1 MDVVIKSVAFFLI
14 FGATFGVSSCA
25 SSSTTSAWDDQ
36 LEGIASYYADDFH
49 GRKTSNGETYNM
61 HAFTAA
67 HRTLPF
73 NTKVRVTNLE
83 NNRVVEVRIN
93 DRGPFIDNRVIDL
106 SLRGAIEIGLI
117 ANGTAPVRIEIIEL
131 GAQQTQTAPK

>member
-1 MDVVIKSVAFFLI
+1 MDVVLKSVAFVLL
-14 FGATFGVSSCA
+14 FGVAFGMSSCV
-25 SSSTTSAWDDQ
+25 SSSTTTAWDDQ

-49 GRKTSNGETYNM
+49 GRRTANGEIYNM

-83 NNRVVEVRIN
+83 NNRVVELRIN
-93 DRGPFIDNRVIDL
+93 DRGPFKDNRVIDL
-106 SLRGAIEIGLI
+106 SLKGAMEIGLI
-117 ANGTAPVRIEIIEL
+117 AKGTVPVRIEIIEL
-131 GAQQTQTAPK
+131 GPQPTK

>member
-1 MDVVIKSVAFFLI
+1 MEVVMKSVAFFLL
-14 FGATFGVSSCA
+14 FWAAFGVSSCV
-25 SSSTTSAWDDQ
+25 SSSTTTAWDEQ
-36 LEGIASYYADDFH
+36 LEGLASYYADDFH
-49 GRKTSNGETYNM
+49 GRRTSNGEIYNM

-83 NNRVVEVRIN
+83 NDRIVEVRIN
-93 DRGPFIDNRVIDL
+93 DRGPFKNNRVIDL
-106 SLRGAIEIGLI
+106 SLKGAMEIGLI

-131 GAQQTQTAPK
+131 GPQPTKTPPK